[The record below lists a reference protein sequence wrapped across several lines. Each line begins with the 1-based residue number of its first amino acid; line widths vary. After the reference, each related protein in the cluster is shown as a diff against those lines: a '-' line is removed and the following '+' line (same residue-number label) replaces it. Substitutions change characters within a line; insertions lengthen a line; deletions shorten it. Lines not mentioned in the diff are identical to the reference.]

1 MCGIAAL
8 LGKGAEPER
17 LSRMLRVAARRG
29 PEGSRVHAF
38 REGLLAHAALRFV
51 DVLHNEQPLVAGD
64 GSCIVFNGEI
74 YNWRKLDQKYALGAR
89 NDTQVLLFGLRA
101 RGAAFLSELDGQF
114 AFIAQ
119 LSLGGAGPAQTIVGR
134 DKWGIC
140 PLCFGY
146 TPEGW
151 LAIGST
157 CEVVE
162 AAGVR
167 AVKTVP
173 AGTLGIARGAELD
186 FQCWYRLPATGS
198 VAQRIVDPLEV
209 RSFALQRV
217 QSRILERPREVY
229 TTMGGIDSQFV
240 TASVARQLGG
250 DFGGAVTVV
259 PWSATPSGAEPAG
272 DYAFANATLE
282 LLAQE
287 GIRVAHHVAVLT
299 PAIVE
304 DNLDRILR
312 LLGPDL
318 FHVLCG
324 LAEDLVAATVQRL
337 GGRAVLTAGGPDE
350 AGRSYERWTFLH
362 RGLDEE
368 LAWRRLAEQ
377 FSSSEGVRA
386 GLVFGE
392 RGLENRVP
400 LADLIELATQ
410 MRPEQK
416 QRVYDDGDGLTV
428 ASMRMDSKIFWRQAL
443 VGLLP
448 ERCLRARKEPIQAS
462 TGAMSALYEVLSRDR
477 EFARQRGEFALH
489 AWYLGWNGIV
499 FGDLRNL
506 DPAVELTECQLYAL
520 YRWSRLAPELFA
532 CGGVH
537 RYGPYIDYLP
547 RCEDEPTLRVH
558 KPLCFDWQL
567 GRDVP
572 LRAIR

>member
-29 PEGSRVHAF
+29 PEGSRVHAC
-38 REGLLAHAALRFV
+38 GDALLAHAALRFV
-51 DVLHNEQPLVAGD
+51 DVFDNEQPFSSAD
-64 GSCIVFNGEI
+64 GACIVWNGEL
-74 YNWRKLDQKYALGAR
+74 YNWRELDQRYALGAR
-89 NDTQVLLFGLRA
+89 NDTQALLFGLRA

-114 AFIAQ
+114 AFIAHV
-119 LSLGGAGPAQTIVGR
+119 SLGGAQPAQMIVGR

-140 PLCFGY
+140 PLCFGH
-146 TPEGW
+146 TPEGG

-157 CEVVE
+157 AEVVE
-162 AAGVR
+162 VAGVR
-167 AVKTVP
+167 DVKTVP
-173 AGTLGIARGAELD
+173 AGTLGFVRGAQLEL
-186 FQCWYRLPATGS
+186 QCWYQLPVIDTE
-198 VAQRIVDPLEV
+198 AQRSVDPLQV

-217 QSRILERPREVY
+217 HSRILERPREVF

-240 TASVARQLGG
+240 TASVARRLGG

-259 PWSATPSGAEPAG
+259 PWSATASGAGPGG
-272 DYAFANATLE
+272 DYAFAKATLE
-282 LLAQE
+282 LLEQE

-299 PAIVE
+299 PEFVE
-304 DNLDRILR
+304 ENLDRILR

-324 LAEDLVAATVQRL
+324 LAEDLVGATVQRL
-337 GGRAVLTAGGPDE
+337 GGRAILTAGGPDE

-410 MRPEQK
+410 IRPEQK
-416 QRVYDDGDGLTV
+416 QRIYDEGDGLTV
-428 ASMRMDSKIFWRQAL
+428 ASLRMDSKIFWRQAL
-443 VGLLP
+443 TGLLP
-448 ERCLRARKEPIQAS
+448 EPCLAARKEPIQSS
-462 TGAMSALYEVLSRDR
+462 TGAMAALYEVLTHDH
-477 EFARQRGEFALH
+477 EFARRRSEFALQ

-506 DPAVELTECQLYAL
+506 DRAEVLTECQLYAL
-520 YRWSRLAPELFA
+520 YRWSQLAPELFH

-537 RYGPYIDYLP
+537 RYGPYVDYLP
-547 RCEDEPTLRVH
+547 RCEDEPTQRAH

-572 LRAIR
+572 LRAVR